1 MAIQIHNVN
10 VDVANILNSIT
21 DLKEVTPNYP
31 DEVTTFPL
39 AVYQTMRK
47 TFIRNADN
55 EETDTQ
61 WTVTIDAFKQ
71 QGSLTSIVD
80 EITDAFAH
88 IGFVA
93 TVQQANQT
101 GFNRSIITLTAVVDN
116 TSGRV
121 YQAS

>member
-10 VDVANILNSIT
+10 IDVANILNGIT

-31 DEVTTFPL
+31 DEITTFPL
-39 AVYQTMRK
+39 AVYQTVRK

-55 EETDTQ
+55 DETDTQ
-61 WTVTIDAFKQ
+61 WTVTIDVFKQ

-80 EITDAFAH
+80 AITDAFAH